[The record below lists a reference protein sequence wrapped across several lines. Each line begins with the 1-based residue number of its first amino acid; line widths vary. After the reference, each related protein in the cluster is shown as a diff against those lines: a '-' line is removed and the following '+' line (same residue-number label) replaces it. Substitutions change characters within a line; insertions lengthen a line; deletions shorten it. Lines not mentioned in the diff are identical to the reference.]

1 MNPILILTGA
11 AGLLPIAMFVLDI
24 IKRKQK
30 ALAAVRK
37 EIQ

>member
-1 MNPILILTGA
+1 MNPILIPTGA
-11 AGLLPIAMFVLDI
+11 AGLPTIAMFVLDI
-24 IKRKQK
+24 LKPKEK